1 MQTNK
6 IGMPSWRSED
16 RGAAPT
22 GASVGISRRHGRIA
36 TQRIALFVSIV
47 ALTALVA
54 LPQGRAG
61 DFPSQPLRLII
72 GFPPGSAADITAR
85 VVGAAMSESLG
96 QQVVVE
102 SRPGA
107 GSSLAAE
114 FVARAPADGYTLFIG
129 TSSNLTNAAI
139 SSNLR
144 FDFAKDFAPV
154 TPLTVLPLILAVPPS
169 LGVSSVGELI
179 ALAKSK
185 PGELTYAS
193 VGPGTVP
200 HLSTELFSVR
210 ANVKLVHVP
219 YQGSPPAVTD
229 LLAGRV
235 SMMLGVA
242 STIMPQVEAG
252 RLKALA
258 SSSAKRAHIAPN
270 VPTMAEAG
278 LPDFEAGVWFGL
290 MAPAGTPRGVI
301 EKLSGAANGALAS
314 EEVIGKLRVQAF
326 EPLGGSSDEFAQ
338 VIARDSVKWAAAAE
352 AAGLRK

>member
-1 MQTNK
+1 MRRTAVLGL
-6 IGMPSWRSED
+6 ILALSGV
-16 RGAAPT
+16 
-22 GASVGISRRHGRIA
+22 VG
-36 TQRIALFVSIV
+36 V
-47 ALTALVA
+47 
-54 LPQGRAG
+54 PYWRAG
-61 DFPSQPLRLII
+61 GFPSQPIRLII
-72 GFPPGSAADITAR
+72 GFPPGSAADLTAR
-85 VVGAAMSESLG
+85 IVGAAMSETLG
-96 QQVVVE
+96 QQVMVE

-139 SSNLR
+139 NPNLR

-154 TPLTVLPLILAVPPS
+154 TPLTVLPLILAVHPS
-169 LGVSSVGELI
+169 LGVSNVEELI
-179 ALAKSK
+179 ALARSK

-210 ANVKLVHVP
+210 AKVKLVHVP

-242 STIMPQVEAG
+242 STIMPHVEAG

-301 EKLSGAANGALAS
+301 EELSGDDNGEVGSA
-314 EEVIGKLRVQAF
+314 EVIGKLRRA
-326 EPLGGSSDEFAQ
+326 ELG
-338 VIARDSVKWAAAAE
+338 
-352 AAGLRK
+352 